1 MRTRTWAIVI
11 TVNIIV
17 SAAVMLTVLFLWD
30 RVQQPAAPTLVPA
43 PLATEEAAS
52 TPHAPAA
59 AAPTPPPAQLVYTV
73 QAGDALGVIAQAY
86 DVSIEDLMVANGITD
101 PNMLYVGQ
109 VLIIPVGG
117 LAAPTAA
124 APFESSPIVTPL
136 FTPLPTLTPSG
147 PPLVEIGQVL
157 GCGDLATEV
166 VIVHN
171 QGGVASLEGWTL
183 SDVEGN
189 TFTFPAL
196 TIFTGAQ
203 VRVHSTVGSN
213 TPGDLYWGRTE
224 PAWNGGE
231 LITLRDAAGN
241 VVHTYIVP

>member
-11 TVNIIV
+11 AVNVIV
-17 SAAVMLTVLFLWD
+17 SAVVMLTILFLWN
-30 RVQQPAAPTLVPA
+30 RVQESASPTPVFTSPVI
-43 PLATEEAAS
+43 EAAS
-52 TPHAPAA
+52 TSHAPAA
-59 AAPTPPPAQLVYTV
+59 VSPTAPSAPLQYTV

-86 DVSIEDLMVANGITD
+86 GVSIEDLMAANSITD

-117 LAAPTAA
+117 LAVPTAA
-124 APFESSPIVTPL
+124 APLESSPIVTPL
-136 FTPLPTLTPSG
+136 VTPLPTLTPSG
-147 PPLVEIGQVL
+147 PPLLEIAQVL
-157 GCGDLATEV
+157 GCGDLAAEV
-166 VIVHN
+166 VIVGN
-171 QGGVASLEGWTL
+171 QGGVANLEGWTL
-183 SDVEGN
+183 SNVEGN

-196 TIFTGAQ
+196 TLFTGAQ

-241 VVHTYIVP
+241 VVDTYIVP

>member
-11 TVNIIV
+11 AVNVII
-17 SAAVMLTVLFLWD
+17 SAAVMLTILFLWN
-30 RVQQPAAPTLVPA
+30 RVQESAAPTLMPTSPVI
-43 PLATEEAAS
+43 EEAAS

-59 AAPTPPPAQLVYTV
+59 VSPTAPSAPLLYTV

-86 DVSIEDLMVANGITD
+86 GVSIEDLMAANGITD

-109 VLIIPVGG
+109 TLVIPVGG
-117 LAAPTAA
+117 LSAPTAA

-147 PPLVEIGQVL
+147 PPLLEIAQVL
-157 GCGDLATEV
+157 GCGDLAAEV
-166 VIVHN
+166 VIVGN
-171 QGGVASLEGWTL
+171 QGGVTSLEGWTL

-196 TIFTGAQ
+196 TLFTGAQ

-241 VVHTYIVP
+241 VVDTYIVP

>member
-11 TVNIIV
+11 TVNVIV
-17 SAAVMLTVLFLWD
+17 SAAVMLTILFLWG
-30 RVQQPAAPTLVPA
+30 RLQEPATPTLMPT
-43 PLATEEAAS
+43 PPFTEEAVS
-52 TPHAPAA
+52 TSLAPAVA
-59 AAPTPPPAQLVYTV
+59 SPTPPSAPSLYTV
-73 QAGDALGVIAQAY
+73 QAGDTLGAIAQAY
-86 DVSIEDLMVANGITD
+86 GVSVGDLMAANGITD
-101 PNMLYVGQ
+101 PNVLYVGQ

-117 LAAPTAA
+117 LSAPTAA
-124 APFESSPIVTPL
+124 APFASSPIVTPL

-147 PPLVEIGQVL
+147 PPLVEIAQVL
-157 GCGDLATEV
+157 GCGDLAAEV
-166 VIVHN
+166 VIVGN

-189 TFTFPAL
+189 IFTFPAL
-196 TIFTGAQ
+196 TLFTGAQ

-231 LITLRDAAGN
+231 LITLRDVAGS
-241 VVHTYIVP
+241 VVNTYIVP